1 MFKQSYLRKL
11 WVMVLAVAVVF
22 CFTIADAGAFAATRT
37 AAPAYK
43 AGDNFSITVKAAKR
57 GNWKN
62 DYVAKF
68 TPTASGWYSFTFVK
82 ALKFTSDETG
92 FYSLIVDADENP
104 VSYGYALG
112 EDSRQINIAGN
123 LTAGKTYYL
132 LVHSENAADYT
143 TSVQLRTHQHTY
155 VPVDQIQYENYID
168 SDIINGTLCEYQG
181 CAPSNAASYY
191 NTRTFALKYS
201 TLTYT
206 GTARTPSV
214 ISYDIRSNPVPATM
228 KDYTVSYAN
237 NVNVGKARVDVKFG
251 VYRSLYFKIIPQG
264 TTIRTLKRGNDK
276 FTAKWYT
283 QKVQTS
289 GYQIQCATNS
299 KFTKN
304 KKTVTV
310 KGNNASYKTV
320 KNLKNC
326 RKYYVHMRTYKVVNG
341 KYYYSK
347 WSAAKTVTTR

>member
-22 CFTIADAGAFAATRT
+22 CFTIADAGAFAATKT

-92 FYSLIVDADENP
+92 YYSLIVDADENP

-112 EDSRQINIAGN
+112 EDSWQINIAGN

-143 TSVQLRTHQHTY
+143 TNVQLRTHQHNY
-155 VPVDQIQYENYID
+155 VPVAQIKYDNFID
-168 SDIINGTLCEYQG
+168 SDKINGTLCEFQG

-201 TLTYT
+201 ALTYT

-214 ISYDIRSNPVPATM
+214 ISYDIRSLVVPF
-228 KDYTVSYAN
+228 KDYTVTYN
-237 NVNVGKARVDVKFG
+237 NNINVGTAMASINYNG
-251 VYRSLYFKIIPQG
+251 IYLYKSYKIIPKG

-310 KGNNASYKTV
+310 KGNKTSYKTV
-320 KNLKNC
+320 RNLKNC
-326 RKYYVHMRTYKVVNG
+326 RKYYVHMRTYKVVKG

-347 WSAAKTVTTR
+347 WSAVKKVTTR